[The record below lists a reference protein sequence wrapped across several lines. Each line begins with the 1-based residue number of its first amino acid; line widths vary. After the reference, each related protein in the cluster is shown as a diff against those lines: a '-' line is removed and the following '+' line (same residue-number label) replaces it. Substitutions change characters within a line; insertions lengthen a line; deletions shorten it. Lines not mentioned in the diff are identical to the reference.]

1 MKRQL
6 KHSLILLFFI
16 TLNTSCGKSNND
28 ICDPDQ
34 ICYTQKPD
42 ELYIKV
48 ELSNNPNSEAIEVK
62 LYKGYIDDGELYDT
76 FFTTENTVYYLMPEG
91 ERYSVTA
98 KYKDGNDYI
107 LVVDSEK
114 LRSESYENC
123 EETCYDW
130 DEEIVLDLKL
140 K

>member
-1 MKRQL
+1 MKKQL
-6 KHSLILLFFI
+6 KLSLMALFLI
-16 TLNTSCGKSNND
+16 TLSTSCGKSKND

-48 ELSNNPNSEAIEVK
+48 ELSNNPNSEAIELS
-62 LYKGYIDDGELYDT
+62 LYKGYLDDGELYDI
-76 FFTTENTVYYLMPEG
+76 FSTTESTIYYLMPVG
-91 ERYSVTA
+91 ERYTVTA
-98 KYKDGNDYI
+98 KYKDGNNYI
-107 LVVDSEK
+107 MVVDSEK
-114 LRSESYENC
+114 LSSVSYENC